1 MYTTATG
8 YKKRALLLREVGR
21 VDGGGRL
28 LHGSRVV
35 QEQRRGGGAPPASGK
50 ALPRSAAAAAAAA
63 CWIFSAPERYRE
75 GQCVVVVQTTSEF
88 QLVLDSAIM
97 EIIKSIRTWKPLKK
111 SKSAQSN
118 KSCPKSA
125 QSVQNSVGSDSSD
138 NYCYSGT
145 VVQCSSQENNSYVQE
160 NNSYVL
166 SQTSLVSASSVAAS
180 DSLYSPAPARPAS
193 VAASSGY
200 HKVEPL
206 TKPPPHFLRPKQQ
219 PQQPHHHM
227 YQGRKYNQ
235 LLTLY
240 TQLGSARDAIKVSTS
255 VPY

>member
-1 MYTTATG
+1 M
-8 YKKRALLLREVGR
+8 LLREVSI
-21 VDGGGRL
+21 VDGGRGL

-50 ALPRSAAAAAAAA
+50 ALPRSAAAVAAAA

-125 QSVQNSVGSDSSD
+125 QNSVQNSVGSDSSD

-166 SQTSLVSASSVAAS
+166 SQTSLVSASSVTAS
-180 DSLYSPAPARPAS
+180 DSLYSPAPTRPAS

-240 TQLGSARDAIKVSTS
+240 TQLGSVKDAIKESTS

>member
-1 MYTTATG
+1 M
-8 YKKRALLLREVGR
+8 LLREVGR
-21 VDGGGRL
+21 VDGGRRL

-50 ALPRSAAAAAAAA
+50 ALPRSAAAVAAAA

-75 GQCVVVVQTTSEF
+75 GQCVVVVQTISEF

-125 QSVQNSVGSDSSD
+125 QSVQNSVGIDSSD

-145 VVQCSSQENNSYVQE
+145 VVQCGSQENNSD
-160 NNSYVL
+160 
-166 SQTSLVSASSVAAS
+166 QT
-180 DSLYSPAPARPAS
+180 PN
-193 VAASSGY
+193 
-200 HKVEPL
+200 
-206 TKPPPHFLRPKQQ
+206 FL
-219 PQQPHHHM
+219 
-227 YQGRKYNQ
+227 NQ
-235 LLTLY
+235 V
-240 TQLGSARDAIKVSTS
+240 DALFI
-255 VPY
+255 

>member
-1 MYTTATG
+1 M
-8 YKKRALLLREVGR
+8 LLREVGR
-21 VDGGGRL
+21 VDGGCRL

-35 QEQRRGGGAPPASGK
+35 QEQRRGGGAPRASGK
-50 ALPRSAAAAAAAA
+50 ALPLSAAAAA

-240 TQLGSARDAIKVSTS
+240 TQLGSARDAIKESTS

>member
-1 MYTTATG
+1 M
-8 YKKRALLLREVGR
+8 
-21 VDGGGRL
+21 
-28 LHGSRVV
+28 
-35 QEQRRGGGAPPASGK
+35 
-50 ALPRSAAAAAAAA
+50 AAAA

-75 GQCVVVVQTTSEF
+75 GQCVVVVQTISGF

-125 QSVQNSVGSDSSD
+125 QSVQNSVGIDSSD

-145 VVQCSSQENNSYVQE
+145 VVQCSSQENNSYVR
-160 NNSYVL
+160 
-166 SQTSLVSASSVAAS
+166 SQTSLVSNSAAS

-240 TQLGSARDAIKVSTS
+240 TQLGSARDAIKESTS

>member
-1 MYTTATG
+1 MYTTAT
-8 YKKRALLLREVGR
+8 LRNVRCFYAKSVE
-21 VDGGGRL
+21 L
-28 LHGSRVV
+28 T
-35 QEQRRGGGAPPASGK
+35 
-50 ALPRSAAAAAAAA
+50 AAAAYSTVAELYRSNAAAA

-219 PQQPHHHM
+219 PQSQPQSQQPQLHHM
-227 YQGRKYNQ
+227 YQGKKQ
-235 LLTLY
+235 
-240 TQLGSARDAIKVSTS
+240 QHKSHISIFQ
-255 VPY
+255 